1 MINNNQYD
9 KKKSIESII
18 LNIINQCK
26 FKINTAESE
35 RMDTTTVFH
44 TRSAKKFSLRII
56 RGGGGCT
63 KAGWRRHAG
72 KFGLGRKFYAIFIY
86 AILSR
91 YLELSRSKHFLGKF
105 GQKSFFCCQK
115 QCFLGKKSTISWYI
129 LHIILN

>member
-1 MINNNQYD
+1 MINMI
-9 KKKSIESII
+9 KKSIESII

-63 KAGWRRHAG
+63 KAGWRRHDG
-72 KFGLGRKFYAIFIY
+72 PSPESLVSDENFT
-86 AILSR
+86 LSLFTLFCR
-91 YLELSRSKHFLGKF
+91 DIQSCRDLSTFWES
-105 GQKSFFCCQK
+105 
-115 QCFLGKKSTISWYI
+115 LGKKVFFVVRNSVFQARKALFHGIYCI
-129 LHIILN
+129 LY